1 MADSWGLIIVLFF
14 IFAIVFFVI
23 KQFIEYPGLLN
34 LQCIYSDDNVTGET
48 LFENFQMDKL
58 RDSVHSQKSNSHKK
72 PSSSLPSS
80 LSYSYSSSS
89 YSCGSSIYTSKS
101 DSRSSSVSSRSS
113 SKTRMKKQHKVKIS
127 DTKIIIHD

>member
-80 LSYSYSSSS
+80 LSYSYRI
-89 YSCGSSIYTSKS
+89 GLRSIDIWNNYP
-101 DSRSSSVSSRSS
+101 
-113 SKTRMKKQHKVKIS
+113 KINF
-127 DTKIIIHD
+127 DNELRGLRH